1 MCGSTTTTESRGG
14 GVVFYVNDVL
24 GCEEIKNG
32 VDEREYFGAGVTLGK
47 RGMRL
52 CVGACWGGAAA
63 ISCRG

>member
-1 MCGSTTTTESRGG
+1 M
-14 GVVFYVNDVL
+14 VFYVNDVL